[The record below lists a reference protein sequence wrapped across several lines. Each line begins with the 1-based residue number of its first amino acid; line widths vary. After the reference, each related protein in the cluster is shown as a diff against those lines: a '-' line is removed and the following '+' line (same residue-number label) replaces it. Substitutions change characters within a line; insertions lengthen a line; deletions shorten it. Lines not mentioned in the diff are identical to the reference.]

1 MQTTLGDE
9 FTVSRP
15 VREQSQCR
23 THKSASEQRTGPH
36 HSQIHRGKTAW
47 VKPGKFLCVKT
58 MSRQLEV
65 REGEQLQGGREIA
78 VRGCLANSW
87 SQEKCLRET
96 KTAKSLCVRRN
107 RQNRGESGIS
117 CVSEVHRGGV
127 CMWVR
132 TDSPAT
138 PIPRQ

>member
-15 VREQSQCR
+15 VHIQPQCK
-23 THKSASEQRTGPH
+23 THKSASEQRTEPH
-36 HSQIHRGKTAW
+36 HSPIRRGKTAW

-78 VRGCLANSW
+78 VPGCLATRP
-87 SQEKCLRET
+87 EE
-96 KTAKSLCVRRN
+96 
-107 RQNRGESGIS
+107 E
-117 CVSEVHRGGV
+117 VS
-127 CMWVR
+127 
-132 TDSPAT
+132 A
-138 PIPRQ
+138 